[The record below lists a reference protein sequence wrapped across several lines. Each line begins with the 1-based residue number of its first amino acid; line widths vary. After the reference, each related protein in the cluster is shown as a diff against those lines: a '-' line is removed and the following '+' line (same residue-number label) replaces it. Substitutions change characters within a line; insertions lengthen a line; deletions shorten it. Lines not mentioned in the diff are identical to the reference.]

1 MNNIPRRNRLDL
13 CKPEELAIYNAIE
26 QVEKMG
32 ASPELTDAVTKL
44 QEARELVA
52 DFIDKSIKTWRDVRT
67 YEDAVEMRPV
77 DEDNIIYP
85 TDRPHI
91 VAFKKLCHIIRVINE
106 NWQPDWSNTNQRK
119 WYPWFKLSSG
129 FGFSGS
135 YYDYV
140 NASTAVGSRLCL
152 ESEEKSKYTAKQF
165 IGLYEEFLTVK
176 TVSNE

>member
-1 MNNIPRRNRLDL
+1 MNNFPRRNSLDL
-13 CKPEELAIYNAIE
+13 CKPEELAIYSAIE

-32 ASPELTDAVTKL
+32 ASPELTDAVIKL
-44 QEARELVA
+44 QEARELIA
-52 DFIDKSIKTWRDVRT
+52 GFIDKSIKTWRDVKT

-129 FGFSGS
+129 FRFSYS
-135 YYDYV
+135 DFDYGRT
-140 NASTAVGSRLCL
+140 NTTVGSRLCF
-152 ESEEKSKYTAKQF
+152 ESEEKSDYTATQF
-165 IGLYEEFLTVK
+165 IDLYKKFLTFQ
-176 TVSNE
+176 N